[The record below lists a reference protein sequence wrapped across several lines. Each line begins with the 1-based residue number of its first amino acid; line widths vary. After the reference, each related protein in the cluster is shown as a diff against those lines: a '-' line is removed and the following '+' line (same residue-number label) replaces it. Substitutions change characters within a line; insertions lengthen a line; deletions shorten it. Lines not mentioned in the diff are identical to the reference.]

1 MNVLPFAVQKAGAGA
16 TWGTALTDII
26 RHLPTSYGTQYDFPD
41 DRITWGHEVTHG
53 INSHLRNYLN
63 VTGKKANGF
72 YLMKDRFTLVV
83 EPAVLLANVGPLV
96 PASLRGSRYQ
106 TYLVDQVSGWNDTPT
121 YVFDEWVAYT
131 NGSEVGVE
139 LATSGSWTTW
149 RDGVAGT
156 LEFTVYALALGLA
169 VETLDPTYFKG
180 YANFRE
186 FLAWNTERAMNLY
199 RAGAVLPAFTWATQD
214 AYYAA
219 WKTSPDG
226 ATLRNFARR
235 TFGAAYCTKVLAI
248 AAAKE

>member
-1 MNVLPFAVQKAGAGA
+1 MYPPQKAGSGA
-16 TWGTALTDII
+16 TWGTGLTDII
-26 RHLPTSYGTQYDFPD
+26 RHLPTSYGTQYDTPD
-41 DRITWGHEVTHG
+41 DRITWAHEVTHG

-83 EPAVLLANVGPLV
+83 EPTAVLLANVGPVV

-106 TYLVDQVSGWNDTPT
+106 TYLVDQVSGWNDMPT

-156 LEFTVYALALGLA
+156 LEFTIYALALGLA

-199 RAGAVLPAFTWATQD
+199 RAGAVLPVFTWATQD
-214 AYYAA
+214 ALYAA
-219 WKTSPDG
+219 WKTSPD
-226 ATLRNFARR
+226 AAALRNFARR
-235 TFGAAYCTKVLAI
+235 TFGGAYCTKVLAI